1 MGVQS
6 FSRDPLHQMNNNNN
20 NNHIIDSVASTV
32 IPGQA
37 IEDVPITSHGQ
48 AEAVPLRY

>member
-1 MGVQS
+1 MGIQIR
-6 FSRDPLHQMNNNNN
+6 SRNPRYHMNNNK

-32 IPGQA
+32 ILSQS
-37 IEDVPITSHGQ
+37 IEDDPTTSQGQ